1 MDMGENQ
8 RVRKPKKPPVPPL
21 VESDDT
27 PEIFATDVVGAG
39 IIGGCISINLA
50 AHRWSVPEPGKDPD
64 IHRALVARLVLSKEA
79 AMQLAQSLA
88 NLSQAGQAAQ
98 DKQKA
103 ATKK

>member
-1 MDMGENQ
+1 MA
-8 RVRKPKKPPVPPL
+8 RSPKKPPVPPL
-21 VESDDT
+21 IENDDLQ
-27 PEIFATDVVGAG
+27 EIFVTDVVGAG
-39 IIGGCISINLA
+39 VIGGCISINLA

-98 DKQKA
+98 DKLKA
-103 ATKK
+103 TANN